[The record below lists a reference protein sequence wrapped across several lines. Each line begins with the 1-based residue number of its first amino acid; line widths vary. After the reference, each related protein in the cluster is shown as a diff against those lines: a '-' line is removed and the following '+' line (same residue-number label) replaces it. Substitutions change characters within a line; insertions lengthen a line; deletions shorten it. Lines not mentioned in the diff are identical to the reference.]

1 MKLSIVVC
9 VFNTDKNLFKEC
21 IDSVMSSTIE
31 DFELVIV
38 DDGSSLDYS
47 DVIPKENFIK
57 YTKTENQGTFL
68 ARVLGA
74 QLATG
79 DYVCYLDSDDTVSPL
94 FYSALKLKAEQSQAD
109 IVLNDWAFHTDNSKY
124 FCKKDTTIC
133 KNLCYMGDLVLEKF
147 MEQSGL
153 QHSFYVLWNKAIKRD
168 VLLDAVR
175 ELQGKLESKMLFAED
190 VLIMFYVSKHAKK
203 MVNTHVGHYYYR
215 IHSNQ
220 QISATTEEKLK
231 HHICSMAKVFDV
243 MQSELNFSGMFEN
256 NKTYFENWKKLLA
269 YGEYAE
275 AKRQGYK
282 NLVPIIKQK
291 YGLTRLKT
299 HFPGMSKFYDGQQ
312 LLPLNLDSVD
322 LHLKKVYY
330 SNKYLKIYKK
340 VGKYAKWQLGSLVE
354 LTHKKCRFEKKKKN
368 ANLIFPKEKYSIK
381 QCFLHNTFVYKAGII
396 LFPKGSKIRKK
407 LKEKL

>member
-1 MKLSIVVC
+1 MKLSIVIC
-9 VFNTDKNLFKEC
+9 VYNTDKNLFKEC
-21 IDSVMSSTIE
+21 INSVITSTIE

-38 DDGSSLDYS
+38 DDGSLLDYS
-47 DVIPKENFIK
+47 DIIPKKRNVK
-57 YTKTENQGTFL
+57 YTKTENQGTFK

-94 FYSALKLKAEQSQAD
+94 YYSALLLKAEQTKAD
-109 IVLNDWAFHTDNSKY
+109 VVLNDWAFHTDSSKY
-124 FCKKDTTIC
+124 YCKKDTTIR
-133 KNLCYMGDLVLEKF
+133 KNIVYNGDLILDKF

-153 QHSFYVLWNKAIKRD
+153 QHSYYVLWNKAIKRT
-168 VLLDAVR
+168 VLLDAMAD
-175 ELQGKLESKMLFAED
+175 LQDKLDSKMLFAED

-220 QISATTEEKLK
+220 QITVSTEKKLE
-231 HHICSMAKVFDV
+231 HHICSMAKVFEI
-243 MQSELNFSGMFEN
+243 MQAELISLGVFEN

-282 NLVPIIKQK
+282 TLVPLIKQK
-291 YGLTRLKT
+291 YGLNKLKT
-299 HFPGMSKFYDGQQ
+299 RFPGMSRFYDGQQ
-312 LLPLNLDSVD
+312 LLPLNIEDID
-322 LHLKKVYY
+322 LCLKKVYY
-330 SNKYLKIYKK
+330 SNKYLKIYRKM
-340 VGKYAKWQLGSLVE
+340 GKYARAQLGSLVE
-354 LTHKKCRFEKKKKN
+354 LVSKKCRLEKKKN
-368 ANLIFPKEKYSIK
+368 NVNLVFPKEKYSLK
-381 QCFLHNTFVYKAGII
+381 QKILHNTAVYKVGVV

-407 LKEKL
+407 LKSKL